1 MEVKKKNI
9 VVLYGGDSNER
20 IVSLK
25 TGLMISKNIN
35 KKKYNVKLI
44 DTKKEI
50 FKIIDLA
57 KKKNID
63 LAFIALHGK
72 GGEDGSIQGFLET
85 LKIKYTGSGILASV
99 IGMDKEITKTILTAN
114 KIKTP
119 NFSIINKE
127 SNIKK
132 NLTFPS
138 ILKPIN
144 EGSSNWRKINP

>member
-57 KKKNID
+57 KKK
-63 LAFIALHGK
+63 
-72 GGEDGSIQGFLET
+72 
-85 LKIKYTGSGILASV
+85 IL
-99 IGMDKEITKTILTAN
+99 ILRLLRFTEKAERMAQY
-114 KIKTP
+114 KD
-119 NFSIINKE
+119 FSKH
-127 SNIKK
+127 
-132 NLTFPS
+132 
-138 ILKPIN
+138 
-144 EGSSNWRKINP
+144 

>member
-1 MEVKKKNI
+1 M
-9 VVLYGGDSNER
+9 
-20 IVSLK
+20 
-25 TGLMISKNIN
+25 
-35 KKKYNVKLI
+35 
-44 DTKKEI
+44 
-50 FKIIDLA
+50 
-57 KKKNID
+57 D

-144 EGSSNWRKINP
+144 EGSSN

>member
-1 MEVKKKNI
+1 MKKKNI

-144 EGSSNWRKINP
+144 EGSS